1 MSASDCYTFELTD
14 SYGDGFTGTYG
25 NGSATVVY
33 SGTNVFSITSFTT
46 DFMSKAYKL
55 TLTGIEENEFVSD
68 VNVYPNPM
76 TSNATVNFNLA
87 SENAVSIAV
96 VNSLGQIVANE
107 NLGNMAAGEQ
117 TYSLDAS
124 KLDNG
129 FYFLNITV
137 GNNVITKKVAI
148 SK

>member
-1 MSASDCYTFELTD
+1 M
-14 SYGDGFTGTYG
+14 
-25 NGSATVVY
+25 
-33 SGTNVFSITSFTT
+33 TN
-46 DFMSKAYKL
+46 
-55 TLTGIEENEFVSD
+55 
-68 VNVYPNPM
+68 
-76 TSNATVNFNLA
+76 NATVNFNMVA
-87 SENAVSIAV
+87 ENNVSIAV
-96 VNSLGQIVANE
+96 VNALGQSVLNE

-124 KLDNG
+124 KLNNG